1 MRPTLINFFKESKM
15 PTPTTKQI
23 ISAMYVAG
31 FNRAP
36 DQGGLTFWESS
47 FTVNSA
53 AAIKELSAGFASHP
67 VFTQLYP
74 STMSNLAFVQAIYT
88 NVLGSAGDAGGIL
101 FWNNALN
108 AGLSRSDFLGA
119 FVESALTIDLGKALA
134 AGQLTQAEYDAAT
147 IRQQWLYNKSDVG
160 LDYANTLGDASNLSP
175 TTDTSTIAGLNADPA
190 YQASIAVLG
199 GVDNTN
205 ASVIAALTLIN
216 SAAASTDPVAYI
228 NDNAQTGTVGQ
239 NFDLTVNQDSGPSFT
254 GTSVN
259 DTFTAAAAQDGAGN
273 LINTL
278 QNVDA
283 IDGAAGT
290 DTLNVTLSQV
300 STVSATI
307 KNIENVNVR
316 FANAAAILDLANATG
331 ATTLTVGASTTKG
344 QVDNIGSIAS
354 IAIRNQNQDVN
365 IGGKAG
371 SATTLALNLD
381 TVGTKAA
388 PITLDLGVA
397 NASKAETANI
407 TANNAYVKVDST
419 KADVFKAATITA
431 TGTNAINLADSATT
445 LETLIVKGA
454 GSVDLS
460 ASKLAALTKLDG
472 SASTGAIKAEIT
484 TVGKAV
490 TITTGSGADNIDA
503 DAVATAGSS
512 ATLGAGNDTL
522 YVGANLAAFDKGANG
537 GDGTDIINIT
547 TGASLTSTT
556 AKYITNIE
564 TLDVSGGAGAYDV
577 SLNSFATVQI
587 GEAING
593 VLAGAVTFKDASD
606 SFTLNILSKAE
617 TNADFN
623 VANNTTVALKD
634 AAGTTAKG
642 DAETFT
648 LVATINDGNK
658 DNTADG
664 NINAQTINVAGVEN
678 LVVKAS
684 VGTLDGGTD
693 AKVAAE
699 HTLTAKLVD
708 AQAETLTV
716 SGDASVDLSGLT
728 TLGVVSKIDAS
739 GSTGNV
745 KIDMSTH
752 ATSIAYTGSAGVD
765 TYTASTKGDTLYTAK
780 GADVATFTAAVRDTF
795 VLKTATDSQITDTSK
810 NGELTIGAD
819 SGWDN
824 VKGFDT
830 AAGATGDRI
839 DLTNFGFS
847 GSQRGVVDVSGSVNA
862 TTNLTNIADLF
873 NSPAGDRGVASSTFG
888 GSTYVFVD
896 ANKDGNFTAAD
907 DLLIQLTGVASIS
920 ENNINF

>member
-1 MRPTLINFFKESKM
+1 
-15 PTPTTKQI
+15 
-23 ISAMYVAG
+23 
-31 FNRAP
+31 
-36 DQGGLTFWESS
+36 
-47 FTVNSA
+47 
-53 AAIKELSAGFASHP
+53 
-67 VFTQLYP
+67 
-74 STMSNLAFVQAIYT
+74 
-88 NVLGSAGDAGGIL
+88 
-101 FWNNALN
+101 
-108 AGLSRSDFLGA
+108 
-119 FVESALTIDLGKALA
+119 
-134 AGQLTQAEYDAAT
+134 
-147 IRQQWLYNKSDVG
+147 
-160 LDYANTLGDASNLSP
+160 
-175 TTDTSTIAGLNADPA
+175 
-190 YQASIAVLG
+190 
-199 GVDNTN
+199 
-205 ASVIAALTLIN
+205 
-216 SAAASTDPVAYI
+216 
-228 NDNAQTGTVGQ
+228 
-239 NFDLTVNQDSGPSFT
+239 
-254 GTSVN
+254 
-259 DTFTAAAAQDGAGN
+259 
-273 LINTL
+273 
-278 QNVDA
+278 
-283 IDGAAGT
+283 
-290 DTLNVTLSQV
+290 
-300 STVSATI
+300 
-307 KNIENVNVR
+307 
-316 FANAAAILDLANATG
+316 
-331 ATTLTVGASTTKG
+331 
-344 QVDNIGSIAS
+344 
-354 IAIRNQNQDVN
+354 
-365 IGGKAG
+365 
-371 SATTLALNLD
+371 
-381 TVGTKAA
+381 
-388 PITLDLGVA
+388 
-397 NASKAETANI
+397 
-407 TANNAYVKVDST
+407 
-419 KADVFKAATITA
+419 
-431 TGTNAINLADSATT
+431 
-445 LETLIVKGA
+445 
-454 GSVDLS
+454 
-460 ASKLAALTKLDG
+460 
-472 SASTGAIKAEIT
+472 
-484 TVGKAV
+484 
-490 TITTGSGADNIDA
+490 
-503 DAVATAGSS
+503 
-512 ATLGAGNDTL
+512 
-522 YVGANLAAFDKGANG
+522 
-537 GDGTDIINIT
+537 
-547 TGASLTSTT
+547 
-556 AKYITNIE
+556 
-564 TLDVSGGAGAYDV
+564 
-577 SLNSFATVQI
+577 VQI